1 MEKEYL
7 PIYEKYG
14 MGLTVWSPLA
24 SGLLTGKYNDGVPKD
39 SRLARFPGL
48 KKHLE
53 ENGMLSRKNLE
64 KVGKLANVAK
74 ELETGLPQLALA
86 WVLKNENVSSVILG
100 VSRVEQLEE
109 NLKALEV
116 KEKLTDEV
124 MKKIESII

>member
-1 MEKEYL
+1 M
-7 PIYEKYG
+7 
-14 MGLTVWSPLA
+14 
-24 SGLLTGKYNDGVPKD
+24 LTGKYNDGFLQD
-39 SRLARFPGL
+39 SRLIDSRFE
-48 KKHLE
+48 KHLE

>member
-1 MEKEYL
+1 M
-7 PIYEKYG
+7 
-14 MGLTVWSPLA
+14 
-24 SGLLTGKYNDGVPKD
+24 
-39 SRLARFPGL
+39 

-74 ELETGLPQLALA
+74 ELGIGLPQLALA
-86 WVLKNENVSSVILG
+86 WILKNENVSSVILG